1 MYNLIII
8 GPSVNTAQILNWL
21 KIVIYFSLDSA
32 VYTPDDGGNW
42 MLAKLNVQV
51 TDFGYGQIVEHLAK
65 VYLLLL

>member
-1 MYNLIII
+1 M
-8 GPSVNTAQILNWL
+8 NTAQILSRL
-21 KIVIYFSLDSA
+21 KIVIYFSSDSP

-51 TDFGYGQIVEHLAK
+51 TDLGYGQIVEHLSLAK